1 ERHAV
6 LQLRPEAVPREPGLL
21 ARLPARAEPG
31 AVTGISF
38 RSASQ
43 TAALPSEGARQS
55 PRGESEP
62 PEPTF
67 GPLGRALRLNWL
79 VWKKRRRNT
88 SSQRRISPSLYF
100 PCQACAARNATLAG
114 A

>member
-1 ERHAV
+1 MAGTF
-6 LQLRPEAVPREPGLL
+6 A
-21 ARLPARAEPG
+21 
-31 AVTGISF
+31 

-43 TAALPSEGARQS
+43 IVALPSEGARQS

-79 VWKKRRRNT
+79 VWKKRVRKT
-88 SSQRRISPSLYF
+88 PSHFLIY
-100 PCQACAARNATLAG
+100 PMPYLSRHALQARKATLDG